1 MKIYIERNR
10 VSSRMLISKQ
20 ESNWTRLSHKK
31 IFLLFI
37 SDSSSC
43 KMKYK
48 PIRSGTYL
56 FEQIFFFQIDLKK
69 TLLFIRRGYEKCYIY
84 VEHDF
89 TEM

>member
-20 ESNWTRLSHKK
+20 ESNWTHLSHKK

-69 TLLFIRRGYEKCYIY
+69 YCFLLGGGMKN
-84 VEHDF
+84 V
-89 TEM
+89 TSM